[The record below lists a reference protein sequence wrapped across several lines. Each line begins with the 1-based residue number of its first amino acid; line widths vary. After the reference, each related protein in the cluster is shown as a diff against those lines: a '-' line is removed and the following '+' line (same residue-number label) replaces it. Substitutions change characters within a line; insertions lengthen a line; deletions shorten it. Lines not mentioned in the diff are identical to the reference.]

1 MNGRWVAGVDGCR
14 AGWVVV
20 LGSVYTAQ
28 HCAYVV
34 PHFQAVVALG
44 QELGVIAVD
53 VPIGLLSTAK
63 KGGRDCE
70 VRARALLG
78 QRGSSVF
85 SSPTRAALAVFRRGG
100 TYQQVAAANRGGNA
114 TAPGLSRQTYGIMS
128 KIAEVDALLIGNPA
142 LRNIV
147 YEVHPEL
154 CFREAN
160 GGTPMTAS
168 KKTRDGQTAREMLL
182 QTLGFRRPLHLL
194 GPRLPPKVSADDL
207 LDACIACWTAK
218 RIAAGS
224 AIIMPNPPPVDARGL
239 RMALWR

>member
-168 KKTRDGQTAREMLL
+168 KKTRSRHHVQNRRSGRVAHWQPGPSEHRVRGSSRAVL
-182 QTLGFRRPLHLL
+182 QGGERRNT
-194 GPRLPPKVSADDL
+194 DDRVQE
-207 LDACIACWTAK
+207 D
-218 RIAAGS
+218 
-224 AIIMPNPPPVDARGL
+224 P
-239 RMALWR
+239 